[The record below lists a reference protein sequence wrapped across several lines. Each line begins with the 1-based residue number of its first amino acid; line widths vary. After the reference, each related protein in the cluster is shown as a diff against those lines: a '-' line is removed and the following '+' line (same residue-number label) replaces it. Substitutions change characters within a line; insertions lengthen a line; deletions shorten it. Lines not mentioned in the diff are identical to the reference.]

1 MNNPFEGKEIWFL
14 TGSQELY
21 GADVLRRVEEHAR
34 EIGSSLD
41 AEEDVPCT
49 SC

>member
-1 MNNPFEGKEIWFL
+1 MKALEELEIWL
-14 TGSQELY
+14 VAGSQELY